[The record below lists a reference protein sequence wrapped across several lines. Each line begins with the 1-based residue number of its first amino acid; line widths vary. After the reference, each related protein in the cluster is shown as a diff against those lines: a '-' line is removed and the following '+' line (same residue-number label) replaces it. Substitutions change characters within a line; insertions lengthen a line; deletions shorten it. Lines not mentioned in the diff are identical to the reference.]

1 MPSTHSRTG
10 PDGAGFLPELSAVCP
25 NRSSSFGRSVMSLIR
40 DDRLKKANDLLLS
53 GGCGVEFAA
62 HLGESLVDML
72 LEGPEVRSKV
82 NEVLSEG
89 VEACRC
95 GLAELA
101 EIVAKS
107 ADVAVGGSCEYP
119 SGCSVLLAC
128 LYPPGQV
135 AHLVL
140 KSSDA

>member
-1 MPSTHSRTG
+1 
-10 PDGAGFLPELSAVCP
+10 
-25 NRSSSFGRSVMSLIR
+25 MSLIR
-40 DDRLKKANDLLLS
+40 DDRPKKANDLLVS

-119 SGCSVLLAC
+119 SGRSVLLAC

-140 KSSDA
+140 KSRDA

>member
-1 MPSTHSRTG
+1 
-10 PDGAGFLPELSAVCP
+10 
-25 NRSSSFGRSVMSLIR
+25 MSLIR
-40 DDRLKKANDLLLS
+40 GDDRLKKVNDLLLS

-62 HLGESLVDML
+62 HLGESLADMLLKRPEML

-82 NEVLSEG
+82 NEVVSEG

-95 GLAELA
+95 ALAELA

-119 SGCSVLLAC
+119 SGRSVLLAC

>member
-1 MPSTHSRTG
+1 
-10 PDGAGFLPELSAVCP
+10 
-25 NRSSSFGRSVMSLIR
+25 
-40 DDRLKKANDLLLS
+40 LS

-62 HLGESLVDML
+62 HLGESLIDVL
-72 LEGPEVRSKV
+72 SKSPEIRSKV

-95 GLAELA
+95 GPSELA
-101 EIVAKS
+101 EVVAKS

-119 SGCSVLLAC
+119 SGRSVLLAC
-128 LYPPGQV
+128 LYSPGQV

-140 KSSDA
+140 KSSDAWFEIPRIHE

>member
-1 MPSTHSRTG
+1 M
-10 PDGAGFLPELSAVCP
+10 
-25 NRSSSFGRSVMSLIR
+25 SFIR
-40 DDRLKKANDLLLS
+40 GDDRLKKVNDLLLS

-62 HLGESLVDML
+62 HLGESLADMLLKCPDML
-72 LEGPEVRSKV
+72 LEDPEVRSKV
-82 NEVLSEG
+82 NEVRSKVNEVVSEG

-107 ADVAVGGSCEYP
+107 ADVAVGGACEYP
-119 SGCSVLLAC
+119 SGRSVLLAC

>member
-1 MPSTHSRTG
+1 
-10 PDGAGFLPELSAVCP
+10 
-25 NRSSSFGRSVMSLIR
+25 MSLIR
-40 DDRLKKANDLLLS
+40 DDRPEKANDLLLS

-62 HLGESLVDML
+62 HLGESLVDIL

-82 NEVLSEG
+82 NEVLPEG
-89 VEACRC
+89 VEACRR

-119 SGCSVLLAC
+119 SGRGVLLAC